1 MKTTDHCTTVEK
13 NSVRIGL
20 SLNQLSRSE
29 RKFAISRQLFG
40 GCVAIFDFLSL
51 SAPALAVY
59 TLYVGPAMADPLPY
73 LAAIALLTAFT
84 LLLLA
89 SNGLYECNRII
100 RPFRYLPRVIGL
112 VCIAFLVLAAL
123 GFLLKLSSSFSR
135 VWLVSW
141 ATSSIALI
149 SLFRI
154 LLPKIM
160 RNLARKGQ
168 LTRNILV
175 FGAGQQGA
183 DLVHR
188 IQQSREPWTN
198 VIGVFDERST
208 RVVDEFE
215 GLAVRWGIKELV
227 RYGREYQADEIVVA
241 LPWCAEN
248 RILEVIQAVS
258 VLPAQI
264 SLCPELTRGELLR
277 PEVWVGSGVDHDMPV
292 LPVLKK
298 PVDGWSAIGKQAF
311 DLFFGVLL
319 TLVTLPFMAAIALLI
334 KMDSRGPILFKQE
347 RFGFNN
353 ELIGV
358 YKFRTMYVDQSD
370 HAADKLTQKNDPRV
384 TRVGAFLRRWSLD
397 ELPQLFNVLEGDMSI
412 VGPRP
417 HAVNAKAG
425 GTLYGDVITEYAVR
439 HKVKPGITGWAQ
451 VNGWR
456 GNTETEEDLLG
467 RVDHDLYY
475 IEHWSIMLDAII
487 VARTA
492 WAVVKG
498 ENSY

>member
-1 MKTTDHCTTVEK
+1 LIYFVYVDPVVET
-13 NSVRIGL
+13 N
-20 SLNQLSRSE
+20 
-29 RKFAISRQLFG
+29 FF
-40 GCVAIFDFLSL
+40 
-51 SAPALAVY
+51 
-59 TLYVGPAMADPLPY
+59 PY
-73 LAAIALLTAFT
+73 FAAIALLTGYT

-89 SNGLYECNRII
+89 FSGLYECTRIT
-100 RPFRYLPRVIGL
+100 RPFRYLPRVISL
-112 VCIAFLVLAAL
+112 VSISFLVLVAL
-123 GFLLKLSSSFSR
+123 GFLLKESSNFSR
-135 VWLVSW
+135 FWLVSW
-141 ATSSIALI
+141 AISSIALV
-149 SLFRI
+149 SLCRI
-154 LLPKIM
+154 LVPKLM
-160 RNLARKGQ
+160 RNLARSGQ

-175 FGAGQQGA
+175 FGAGRQGA

-208 RVVDEFE
+208 RIDNELE
-215 GLAVRWGIKELV
+215 GLATRAGINEMV
-227 RYGREYQADEIVVA
+227 GFGREHRVDEVVVA
-241 LPWCAEN
+241 LPWSAEN
-248 RILEVIQAVS
+248 RILEVIQAIS

-277 PEVWVGSGVDHDMPV
+277 PEVWVGSGIDHDMPV
-292 LPVLKK
+292 LPVLEK
-298 PVDGWSAIGKQAF
+298 PVEGWSAIGKQAF
-311 DLFFGVLL
+311 DFIVGGLI
-319 TLVTLPFMAAIALLI
+319 TLAALPFMAVIAILI
-334 KMDSRGPILFKQE
+334 KLDSRGPVLFKQE
-347 RFGFNN
+347 RYGFNN

-358 YKFRTMYVDQSD
+358 YKFRTMYVDQTD
-370 HAADKLTQKNDPRV
+370 HDADKLTEKNDPRV

-425 GTLYGDVITEYAVR
+425 GTLYGDVIAEYAVR

-456 GNTETEEDLLG
+456 GNTETEDDLLG
-467 RVDHDLYY
+467 RVEHDLYY
-475 IEHWSIMLDAII
+475 IENWSILLDAII